1 MSGRSPNETVRMG
14 LVGRIEPY
22 LPPRHYGL
30 GLTEVNHRGSEQADP
45 GMTML
50 LVVPVEELL
59 AEGAAVLDAAESVRD
74 LRAIFHGA
82 KLAFRMGCHR
92 KCKAGY
98 VSW

>member
-1 MSGRSPNETVRMG
+1 MG
-14 LVGRIEPY
+14 LVGRIEHY

-59 AEGAAVLDAAESVRD
+59 AEGAAVLDAAESVRE

-82 KLAFRMGCHR
+82 QLAFRIR
-92 KCKAGY
+92 
-98 VSW
+98 VVI